1 MCWSAPT
8 KVLPPMFRVCLAAG
22 RREQLSRRH
31 SKIYRAPSKNTW
43 PRGRFGEDSMKSIL
57 VTSFVILA
65 LISGVVKAQDNI
77 EKKKIDFLLSSV
89 ENMKGAKFI
98 RNGTEHDGKEAA
110 EHLRMKLQKV
120 GGKVQTADDFIRLC
134 ASKSFISGK
143 PYMIRSSDGKTI
155 NSEQYFREKL
165 KEYNSTA
172 K

>member
-1 MCWSAPT
+1 
-8 KVLPPMFRVCLAAG
+8 
-22 RREQLSRRH
+22 
-31 SKIYRAPSKNTW
+31 
-43 PRGRFGEDSMKSIL
+43 
-57 VTSFVILA
+57 
-65 LISGVVKAQDNI
+65 VVKAQDNI
-77 EKKKIDFLLSSV
+77 EKKKIDFLLSSA

-110 EHLRMKLQKV
+110 EHLRMKLQKA

-134 ASKSFISGK
+134 ASKSIISGQ

-165 KEYNSTA
+165 KEYDSTA